1 MAQEFSERN
10 IDLNCEFVVPK
21 SISIALA
28 EISAIDDPSQKLLKL
43 YSLLQALEEEA
54 KKIYVIRHEV
64 PYATSLLTD
73 EIEMVR
79 GECMKLKGK
88 EKLPAPAVMEEF
100 LPLKGN
106 SDGGTKRSNEMK
118 SWMSS
123 AALWNHPVT
132 YDNSNSRKSSN
143 QLFPTKP
150 GGVDGSI
157 QSFVPHTTMTAEE
170 EAALKRDGLPV
181 PSLSL
186 SSPSV
191 PPSAAVYRTSYHPHS
206 SKTMNKQEQRKQRR
220 CWSPE
225 LHQRFVDALDKLGG
239 AQAATPKQ
247 IREIMNVD
255 GLTNDEV
262 KSHLQKYRL
271 HVRRLTASPPSS
283 TSTWPQPYGVVMKPA
298 GTGGHSGSPESPL
311 HLGIP
316 ATRQV
321 SVTVTGFN
329 AVEESE
335 EEESVRGF

>member
-123 AALWNHPVT
+123 AALWNHP
-132 YDNSNSRKSSN
+132 
-143 QLFPTKP
+143 
-150 GGVDGSI
+150 
-157 QSFVPHTTMTAEE
+157 TTMTAEE

>member
-43 YSLLQALEEEA
+43 YSLLQTLEEEA
-54 KKIYVIRHEV
+54 KKIYVIRREV

-73 EIEMVR
+73 EIDMVR

-150 GGVDGSI
+150 GGVDESI

-191 PPSAAVYRTSYHPHS
+191 PPSAAVYKTSYHPHS

-283 TSTWPQPYGVVMKPA
+283 TSTWPQPYGVVMKP
-298 GTGGHSGSPESPL
+298 GSPEGPL
-311 HLGIP
+311 HLGLP
-316 ATRQV
+316 TTCREV
-321 SVTVTGFN
+321 SVTVTGLN